1 MQLKNFSMDSSKKT
15 DEFYEK
21 LKEQLYDTSLWPAE
35 YLYKFIVVSKGNGV
49 KDIENLFNDIGAV
62 ITTKESKNGKY
73 TSVSINV
80 RMKNP
85 ETVIAKYKEVA
96 ENVEGVISL

>member
-1 MQLKNFSMDSSKKT
+1 MDNSKKT
-15 DEFYEK
+15 NEFYDK
-21 LKEQLYDTSLWPAE
+21 LKTQLYDTALWPSE
-35 YLYKFIVVSKGNGV
+35 YLYKFIVVSKGPSINH
-49 KDIENLFNDIGAV
+49 IEALFDNLGAV
-62 ITTKESKNGKY
+62 ISTKVSKNGKY

-85 ETVIAKYKEVA
+85 EAVIAKYKEVA

>member
-1 MQLKNFSMDSSKKT
+1 MDSSKKS

-21 LKEQLYDTSLWPAE
+21 LKSQLYDTALWPAE
-35 YLYKFIVVSKGNGV
+35 YLYKFIVVSKSTGV
-49 KDIENLFNDIGAV
+49 KDIESLFDNLGAV
-62 ITTKESKNGKY
+62 IKTQESKKGKY

-85 ETVIAKYKEVA
+85 EAVIVKYKEVA